1 MSCTKLHWSKACCW
15 GCICFLCLCLLC
27 IMLITPACVWNPR
40 IRRVL
45 ALVDRLG
52 RPEDSCSG
60 IVLAYTGSSFSAAAA
75 LTLRDWGLPA
85 RGAAGQR
92 RQRSAVFLARPSARS
107 ERRRSVAAEIQLEG
121 CWARGPPTPPSQPK
135 RDFPRRLKQPATS
148 ARRSDRGDL
157 NSKSPRRVKRAAA
170 RK

>member
-1 MSCTKLHWSKACCW
+1 MSCTALHRSKASLLVALAACLPPLHHADNTRV
-15 GCICFLCLCLLC
+15 CFEPSDPTC
-27 IMLITPACVWNPR
+27 PSPR
-40 IRRVL
+40 RPP
-45 ALVDRLG
+45 G

-75 LTLRDWGLPA
+75 LTLRDWGWPA

-157 NSKSPRRVKRAAA
+157 NSKSPRRAKRAAA